1 MSTWTKRAA
10 VLLPAGV
17 LVAAA
22 LWGGNSYLSR
32 KSALDAE
39 IRRYR
44 SGLDERDQ
52 EISAGEIKTRRQLS
66 DFANTSLAST
76 GEQVEAML
84 RTAMNQIVS
93 HVGLDK
99 PKVNTGAPDPRRS
112 PAAGLVREITT
123 KDARLHPDFFVVSA
137 TVSGSGTYEQAVRL
151 VALLRQ
157 QSFVHRIDELSLR
170 PVGAKRELVE
180 VTVAFST
187 AFLPDLAP
195 KADPARALWNP
206 DTGQTLSLAAQ
217 LAARDPFRPAP
228 DAAPGRPT
236 AVAVAAPDQPPPPD
250 WQITAIVS
258 GVDGPEVW
266 LSDARSGERAILTV
280 KAPVAGVELVS
291 IQTDSAT
298 VRAEG
303 KMFVVRLGQSISDRE
318 STIR

>member
-1 MSTWTKRAA
+1 MSAWSKRAA
-10 VLLPAGV
+10 VLVPAG
-17 LVAAA
+17 LLLTAA
-22 LWGGNSYLSR
+22 LWGGRSYLSR
-32 KSALDAE
+32 RASLDSE
-39 IRRYR
+39 ILRYR
-44 SGLDERDQ
+44 SGLSERDL
-52 EISAGEIKTRRQLS
+52 EISSGEIKVRRQLGE
-66 DFANTSLAST
+66 FADTTLAST

-84 RTAMNQIVS
+84 RTAMNQMVS

-112 PAAGLVREITT
+112 PAAGLVRDISA
-123 KDARLHPDFFVVSA
+123 KDARLRPDFLVVSA
-137 TVSGSGTYEQAVRL
+137 TVSGTGTYEQAVRL

-180 VTVAFST
+180 VSVVFST
-187 AFLPDLAP
+187 AFLSDLAP
-195 KADPARALWNP
+195 KPDPARALWNP

-217 LAARDPFRPAP
+217 LATRDPFRPAP
-228 DAAPGRPT
+228 DAPPGRPT
-236 AVAVAAPDQPPPPD
+236 ATAAASPEQPPPPD

-266 LSDARSGERAILTV
+266 LSDLRSGERAILTV
-280 KAPVAGVELVS
+280 RAPIAGVELVS
-291 IQTDSAT
+291 VQTDSAT

-318 STIR
+318 SAIR

>member
-1 MSTWTKRAA
+1 MSAWSRRALVLVPVGVLMAAA
-10 VLLPAGV
+10 V
-17 LVAAA
+17 
-22 LWGGNSYLSR
+22 WGGKSYLGR
-32 KSALDAE
+32 KSSLDGE
-39 IRRYR
+39 ILRYR
-44 SGLDERDQ
+44 SGLDVRDQ
-52 EISAGEIKTRRQLS
+52 EMAASEVAVRRQLG
-66 DFANTSLAST
+66 DFANTSLAAT

-84 RTAMNQIVS
+84 RTAMNQMVA

-112 PAAGLVREITT
+112 PAAGLVKEITT
-123 KDARLHPDFFVVSA
+123 KDARLRPDFWVVSA

-187 AFLPDLAP
+187 AFLTDIAP

-217 LAARDPFRPAP
+217 LAARDPFRAAP
-228 DAAPGRPT
+228 DAAPVAAT
-236 AVAVAAPDQPPPPD
+236 AVAAAPAGQAPPPD

-266 LSDARSGERAILTV
+266 LSDPRSGERAILTA

-291 IQTDSAT
+291 IQADSAT